1 MSIRPLS
8 DRERLDWLL
17 LARSENVGPITFRRL
32 LDRYGSAAAA
42 LTALPDLARRGGRT
56 AALRIAT
63 KAQAEKELDACRRI
77 GARLVG
83 LMEPAYPA
91 RLRAVDDA
99 PPLLCVRG
107 HPALLERPTVAVVG
121 ARNAS
126 LAGRKMATTIAAGL
140 GAAGIVVV
148 SGLARG
154 IDTAAHEAALA
165 TGTVAVQAG
174 GVDMIYP
181 PENDDLYHRI
191 VEAGAVVAEL
201 PPGTEPQARHF
212 PRRNRIVSGLSAG
225 IVVVEAAARSGSLIT
240 ARFALEQGRDVFAV
254 PGSPLDPRCTGTN
267 GLLRQGAVL
276 TESADDVIQHL
287 QGALARPMSEP
298 DRGGRD
304 PVAPHD
310 PPDEVALAAAR
321 RIVREALSPTPV
333 SVDEL
338 VRECQLS
345 VALVATV
352 LLEMELAGR
361 LHRYPGNQVALV

>member
-8 DRERLDWLL
+8 DRERLDWLR
-17 LARSENVGPITFRRL
+17 LARSENVGPVTFRRL
-32 LDRYGSAAAA
+32 LERYGSAAAA
-42 LTALPDLARRGGRT
+42 LDALPDLARRGGRT
-56 AALRIAT
+56 ASLRIAT
-63 KAQAEKELDACRRI
+63 KAQAEAEIDACRRLD
-77 GARLVG
+77 ARLVG
-83 LMEPAYPA
+83 LMEPDYPA

-107 HPALLERPTVAVVG
+107 HPTLLSRPAVAVVG

-126 LAGRKMATTIAAGL
+126 LAGRKMATIVATGL
-140 GAAGIVVV
+140 GAAGIVVA

-165 TGTVAVQAG
+165 TGTIAVQAG
-174 GVDMIYP
+174 GIDMIYP
-181 PENDDLYHRI
+181 PENADLYHRI
-191 VEAGAVVAEL
+191 VEAGAVVAEM

-212 PRRNRIVSGLSAG
+212 PRRNRVVSGLSAG

-254 PGSPLDPRCTGTN
+254 PGSPLDPRCAGSN

-276 TESADDVIQHL
+276 TESADDVLAHL
-287 QGALARPMSEP
+287 QGTLARPMSEP
-298 DRGGRD
+298 DAGGRS
-304 PVAPHD
+304 PVAPAE
-310 PPDEVALAAAR
+310 PPDEDALAAAR

-361 LHRYPGNQVALV
+361 LHRFPGNQVALV